1 MQHLKGAGHHHIKAV
16 GGIALT
22 KHLLTWP
29 HPLADKFRGQPAQH
43 RHLHPMEQGNRSEPF
58 GRDAHPMAGADIE
71 ATHLAVPEVG
81 IEAALCE
88 QSVVVAQLNN
98 PAIGDDGHLIHRRG
112 RPQPVQHGDHGAS
125 LAQAGQGAID
135 GLFGARVQGAGG
147 LIEQQQLGVANNR
160 ASDGN
165 ALTLTA

>member
-1 MQHLKGAGHHHIKAV
+1 
-16 GGIALT
+16 
-22 KHLLTWP
+22 
-29 HPLADKFRGQPAQH
+29 
-43 RHLHPMEQGNRSEPF
+43 MEQGNRSEPF
-58 GRDAHPMAGADIE
+58 GRDPHPMAGADVE

-81 IEAALCE
+81 VEAALSE
-88 QSVVVAQLNN
+88 ERVVVAQLNN

-112 RPQPVQHGDHGAS
+112 RPQPVQHRDNGAS

-147 LIEQQQLGVANNR
+147 LIEQQQLGVANDR

-165 ALTLTA
+165 ALALTA